1 MDDDD
6 PTLLRREPLTADE
19 RRRAALVGL
28 TPIGIALLV
37 LLPVALLGSASVV
50 EAVVAAA
57 VYGGLLGLAAGFVYV
72 DRVQARQ
79 CPRCRRRRVRG
90 EQTCD
95 RCGYDLEGEPRF
107 ACPERHDVYV
117 EPGLCHC
124 GRRLVA
130 LDPPRGIGG
139 EITAM
144 LKVGAW
150 LLAFLVGVGLI
161 LQFVN

>member
-1 MDDDD
+1 MSEEN
-6 PTLLRREPLTADE
+6 PAVLRREPLTRAE
-19 RRRAALVGL
+19 RRRVALVGL
-28 TPIGIALLV
+28 APVGIALLV
-37 LLPVALLGSASVV
+37 LLPLALLGSASVV
-50 EAVVAAA
+50 EALVAAA

-79 CPRCRRRRVRG
+79 CPRCSRRRVRG
-90 EQTCD
+90 EQTCG
-95 RCGYDLEGEPRF
+95 RCGYDLDGEPRF
-107 ACPERHDVYV
+107 ACSERHEVYV
-117 EPGLCHC
+117 EPGLCRC
-124 GRRLVA
+124 GRRLVE